1 MRESH
6 CAEPENHPGARVL
19 EPPLDFCMTAE
30 SPAKAN
36 FSTLPRSAQ
45 TLAQGLVDYAGL
57 FPPAKL
63 DMSPAVENYARYL
76 RGPFATALGRFICP
90 AAWLDELSTH
100 AAMLMPGTFATSGY
114 REMAGDGEPWRI
126 SAIVPHPSQTPLEV
140 SLEQIREFNHRH
152 ESEDAGLAL
161 VDAIETPAKDVHEVD
176 ALLDLVPEQL
186 AIAVEVPVLDAPG
199 GDNRGYI
206 AALAG
211 TGAAAKIRC
220 GGVTQDAFPTSRQIA
235 EFLVACRTAA
245 VPFKATAGL
254 HHAMPGDYRLTYD
267 DSPPMG
273 RMHGF
278 VNVFVAA
285 ILVGARSIDADQA
298 EALLDDTD
306 PSNFVLT
313 DDAVG
318 WQSHAAS
325 IATAA
330 EQRSRFAL
338 SYGSCSFDE
347 PTEELAALVRER

>member
-1 MRESH
+1 M
-6 CAEPENHPGARVL
+6 P
-19 EPPLDFCMTAE
+19 
-30 SPAKAN
+30 SPAPKT
-36 FSTLPRSAQ
+36 SQPPSRGAQ
-45 TLAQGLVDYAGL
+45 ALAHHLIDYAGL

-63 DMSPAVENYARYL
+63 DMAPAVENYARYL
-76 RGPFATALGRFICP
+76 RDARSPMLGRFICP
-90 AAWLDELSTH
+90 AARLGELSKQ

-126 SAIVPHPSQTPLEV
+126 SAIVPHPSQTPLED

-152 ESEDAGLAL
+152 EAEDAGLAV
-161 VDAIETPAKDVHEVD
+161 VDAIETPVKQASEIDG
-176 ALLDLVPEQL
+176 LLDTVPEQL
-186 AIAVEVPVLDAPG
+186 AIAVEVPVLTAPG
-199 GDNRGYI
+199 GDVRGYV

-220 GGVTQDAFPTSRQIA
+220 GGVTQDAFPSVRQIA

-254 HHAMPGDYRLTYD
+254 HHALPGEYRLTYD
-267 DSPPMG
+267 DDPPRG
-273 RMHGF
+273 HMHGF

-285 ILVGARSIDADQA
+285 ILVGARAIDADQA
-298 EALLDDTD
+298 EAILAERDAA
-306 PSNFVLT
+306 SFVLS

-318 WQSHAAS
+318 WKDHAVPL
-325 IATAA
+325 ATAV

-347 PTEELAALVRER
+347 PTEELAALMEGGSQG

>member
-1 MRESH
+1 
-6 CAEPENHPGARVL
+6 
-19 EPPLDFCMTAE
+19 MTTE
-30 SPAKAN
+30 SPAQAN

-76 RGPFATALGRFICP
+76 RGPFAPALGRLICP
-90 AAWLDELSTH
+90 VARLAELSKQ

-126 SAIVPHPSQTPLEV
+126 SAIVPHPSQTPLED
-140 SLEQIREFNHRH
+140 SLEHIRAFNHRH

-161 VDAIETPAKDVHEVD
+161 VDAIETPVKDVHEID
-176 ALLDLVPEQL
+176 ALLDIVPEQL
-186 AIAVEVPVLDAPG
+186 SIAVEVPVLTAPG
-199 GDNRGYI
+199 GDIRGYI

-220 GGVTQDAFPTSRQIA
+220 GAVAQDGFPSARQIVD
-235 EFLVACRTAA
+235 FMDACRTAA

-254 HHAMPGDYRLTYD
+254 HHALPGEYRLTYEQG
-267 DSPPMG
+267 PPMG
-273 RMHGF
+273 HMHGF
-278 VNVFVAA
+278 VNTFIAA
-285 ILVGARSIDADQA
+285 ILIGARAIDADQA
-298 EALLDDTD
+298 EALMGDAD
-306 PSNFVLT
+306 PKNFVLT
-313 DDAVG
+313 NDAAG
-318 WQSHAAS
+318 WKAHTVPV
-325 IATAA
+325 ATAA

-347 PTEELAALVRER
+347 PTEELAMLVAGLTIAGEG